1 MNFGGIDWENGI
13 SSDKEGRDF
22 FEATQDVFL
31 QQHVDFPTHEGNTL
45 DLVLSTNDIQV
56 QSVEDVGNLGK
67 SHHSILLAKVISNP
81 TRPRSTEQVPDYA
94 KADFSKLKDC
104 MSIDWEAEIG
114 ECGAEDAWTMFKNKL
129 HKSMDECIPYK
140 TRRSDNKPLWMSNN
154 IMRARSADSGIGIRP
169 LKTMLSTKR
178 T

>member
-1 MNFGGIDWENGI
+1 MVYCEQAESIRETWNGI

-31 QQHVDFPTHEGNTL
+31 QQHVDFPTHDGNTL

-67 SHHSILLAKVISNP
+67 SHHSIPLDKVISNP
-81 TRPRSTEQVPDYA
+81 TRPRSTEQVPDFA

-104 MSIDWEAEIG
+104 MSIG
-114 ECGAEDAWTMFKNKL
+114 ECGVGRCSKTNK
-129 HKSMDECIPYK
+129 EI
-140 TRRSDNKPLWMSNN
+140 
-154 IMRARSADSGIGIRP
+154 
-169 LKTMLSTKR
+169 
-178 T
+178 